1 VSAAVAATA
10 LDARVER
17 VREAAGELGLD
28 AVLVTS
34 DAAIAYLTGFHG
46 LQLERLFAV
55 GVRTGGGGALV
66 VPALE
71 TESAEQAPTTLDRV
85 VYTAASDGL
94 QELVGALDGA
104 RTVGVEE
111 HHLSLGRARALEAL
125 GLRLAPAAEL
135 VMDLRARKDVEEVE
149 AMRAASQ
156 AVADV
161 LEEMFAELRP
171 GAVEREVNA
180 RVEYRLKER
189 GATDCHP
196 LILFG
201 ANGSNPHGKP
211 GERRLEP
218 GDVVCADLSAAIGG
232 YWGDLTRCG
241 TVGPPGEW
249 ARAAHAVVLEAQQ
262 AAIAAARAGTP
273 AREVDAAQRRIVE
286 AAPELGRCLHGAGH
300 AIGMEVHEPPF
311 LVPRTE
317 SPLAAGMVLTIE
329 PGLYQ
334 PGTGGI
340 RLEDDVLVTDGEPEL
355 LSRLPLELREIPTT
369 RD

>member
-1 VSAAVAATA
+1 MTAGAVGSAV
-10 LDARVER
+10 DARAER
-17 VREAAGELGLD
+17 LRAAADGRGLQ
-28 AVLVTS
+28 AVLATS
-34 DAAIAYLTGFHG
+34 DASIAYLTGFHG

-55 GVRTGGGGALV
+55 VVRTDGGGALV
-66 VPALE
+66 VPSLE
-71 TESAEQAPTTLDRV
+71 TEAADAAPTGLERV
-85 VYTAASDGL
+85 VYTASSDGL
-94 QELVGALDGA
+94 QELAEVVGDA
-104 RTVGVEE
+104 RAVGVEE
-111 HHLSLGRARALEAL
+111 HHLNVGRARALEER
-125 GLRLAPAAEL
+125 GLRLEAAAGL
-135 VMDLRARKDVEEVE
+135 VMALRERKDADEVE
-149 AMRAASQ
+149 RLRAASG
-156 AVADV
+156 AVAEV
-161 LEEMFAELRP
+161 LEAMFSELRP
-171 GAVEREVNA
+171 GDVEREVNA

-196 LILFG
+196 LVLFG
-201 ANGSNPHGKP
+201 PNGSNPHGKP

-218 GDVVCADLSAAIGG
+218 GDVVCADVSAAIGG

-241 TVGPPGEW
+241 TVGQAVEW

-273 AREVDAAQRRIVE
+273 ARQVDAAQRRIVE
-286 AAPELGRCLHGAGH
+286 ASPELGQCLHGAGH

-340 RLEDDVLVTDGEPEL
+340 RLEDDVLVTAGEPEL
-355 LSRLPLELREIPTT
+355 LSRLPLELREIPLA
-369 RD
+369 